1 MNADGFGDKLC
12 SDIFLFANRNLNQ
25 STFLIPNLELEI
37 VTCQYDMWTGL
48 LKNSFKIHW
57 YIW

>member
-37 VTCQYDMWTGL
+37 VTCQYDM
-48 LKNSFKIHW
+48 
-57 YIW
+57 